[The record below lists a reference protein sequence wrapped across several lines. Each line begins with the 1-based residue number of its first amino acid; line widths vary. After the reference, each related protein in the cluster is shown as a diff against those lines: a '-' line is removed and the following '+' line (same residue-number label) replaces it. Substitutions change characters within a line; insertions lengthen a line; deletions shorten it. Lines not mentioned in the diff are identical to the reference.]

1 MAAMLQTLF
10 IDREFGER
18 MRFHNLEAVA
28 DKFDVAFGIN
38 VPKGLKSEDAD
49 FAELLFHRR
58 TYMSI
63 TGRG

>member
-1 MAAMLQTLF
+1 
-10 IDREFGER
+10 

-49 FAELLFHRR
+49 FAGLLFHRR